1 MYKNSYGILDDPN
14 LIYTQGCFDDLKYCI
29 KEALRLGAK
38 TIIMGDIGEL
48 NKKAYKICKQKQK
61 YRQNPFKIIIVSL
74 EKKNSKLLEKYKDDE
89 IILLYSDKNSISHNI
104 SLYKINQFIINN
116 TFKNIAF
123 IENSQYFDS
132 LTTNEFTL
140 IDATTSKQTY
150 FQAKTKIEYTEPF
163 DNSNI
168 DILE

>member
-1 MYKNSYGILDDPN
+1 M
-14 LIYTQGCFDDLKYCI
+14 
-29 KEALRLGAK
+29 
-38 TIIMGDIGEL
+38 
-48 NKKAYKICKQKQK
+48 
-61 YRQNPFKIIIVSL
+61 
-74 EKKNSKLLEKYKDDE
+74 
-89 IILLYSDKNSISHNI
+89 LYSDKNSISHNI

-150 FQAKTKIEYTEPF
+150 FQAKTEIEYTEPF